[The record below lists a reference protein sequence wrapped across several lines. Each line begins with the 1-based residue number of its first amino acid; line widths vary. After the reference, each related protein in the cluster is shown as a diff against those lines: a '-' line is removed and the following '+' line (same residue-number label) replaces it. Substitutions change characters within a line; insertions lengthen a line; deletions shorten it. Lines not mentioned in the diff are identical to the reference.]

1 MPVERAQ
8 PRALATLLALLAA
21 LAVGACG
28 GSSSAD
34 EERVAPVETSDPAV
48 AFAPLT
54 HLHSAER
61 WFPVSA
67 QEFIDYSTLS
77 WAVDDCSDATLAI
90 GGPRRRLG
98 RDSEKVP
105 VTNPELLGHAP
116 GYRHRPLD
124 STCSKHRPA
133 SYSTVEHTRPFD
145 TAGRPAGLPANDGF
159 YLDLLSARH
168 YGHRPERRGGQRVMR
183 DVPVYVERQSER
195 VGRQPGLRLTYW
207 MLYADTVPPGL
218 SYDVANLFAHEG
230 DWERV
235 SVLLRRD
242 GERRY
247 QPVSMR
253 FHVHGRSRDVPWAEL
268 ERASGDDDKQANHP
282 VIYAARGTHA
292 PYPDAGTDRP
302 RLRSGGRAY
311 PIYDLRDEP
320 CAECPEWRSW
330 DLLLDAP
337 AQGWYGYGGAWGLVY
352 ETPETSGS
360 LGPSPYVPGSA
371 AAPRPP
377 DADERFHAARA
388 ASYRRY
394 LPERRRALR
403 LLARA
408 QAAFRAG
415 DADGVCATISHE
427 IREGFRPGG
436 CARTVAKLSREIRSG
451 RLHLPQPNVHWVQID
466 GEVGEIAIGE
476 DADSRFTV
484 SLVKEAAG
492 WKAYISPREYPEA
505 LIARIPQ
512 RVAQSV
518 DSRFAKAADRK
529 ARAADRAK
537 ASVARIREAYLKI
550 KADFDAG
557 RAQAVCDRMT
567 AVSTRASLQ
576 GEGARSTCR
585 ETVAGWIAKATG
597 GKAGPRP
604 RVRWVRDYG
613 DVAHM
618 TLTDGDGDGGDG
630 EDYFVE
636 FIREDGRW
644 LADPEFKLH
653 PRSLDAS
660 WPADVG
666 ERR

>member
-8 PRALATLLALLAA
+8 LRALATLVALIAA
-21 LAVGACG
+21 LAAGACG

-34 EERVAPVETSDPAV
+34 EEERVAPVRTSDPAV
-48 AFAPLT
+48 AFAPLV

-67 QEFIDYSTLS
+67 KEFIDQSMLS
-77 WAVDDCSDATLAI
+77 WAVENCSDAKLAI
-90 GGPRRRLG
+90 GGPRRRLR
-98 RDSEKVP
+98 RDPQEVP
-105 VTNPELLGHAP
+105 TIDPELLGHPP

-124 STCSKHRPA
+124 STCFERRPQ
-133 SYSTVEHTRPFD
+133 SYSTVEHTRPYD
-145 TAGRPAGLPANDGF
+145 ADRPAGLPASDGF
-159 YLDLLSARH
+159 YLDLLSDRH
-168 YGHRPERRGGQRVMR
+168 GGRPPERRGGQRAMR

-195 VGRQPGLRLTYW
+195 VGRRPGLRLTYW
-207 MLYADTVPPGL
+207 MLFADTVPPGL

-247 QPVSMR
+247 QPISMR
-253 FHVHGRSRDVPWAEL
+253 FHVHGRGRDVPWAEL
-268 ERASGDDDKQANHP
+268 ERVSAPAGRQASHP
-282 VIYAARGTHA
+282 VVYAARGTHA
-292 PYPDAGTDRP
+292 PYPDAGTARP
-302 RLRSGGRAY
+302 RLRAAGRAY
-311 PIYDLRDEP
+311 AIYDLRAEP
-320 CAECPEWRSW
+320 CADCPRWPTW
-330 DLLLDAP
+330 DLVLDAP
-337 AQGWYGYGGAWGLVY
+337 AQGWYGYGGAWGQVF
-352 ETPETSGS
+352 EGPGTSGS
-360 LGPSPYVPGSA
+360 LGPSPYVPGGA

-377 DADERFHAARA
+377 DADQRFRAARA
-388 ASYRRY
+388 AAYRRY
-394 LPERRRALR
+394 LPDRRRALR

-436 CARTVAKLSREIRSG
+436 CARTVAELSRAVRGG
-451 RLHLPQPNVHWVQID
+451 RRHLPQPNVEWVQID
-466 GEVGEIAIGE
+466 GGVGQIAIGE
-476 DADSRFTV
+476 DADSRITV
-484 SLVKEAAG
+484 SLVKERAG

-505 LIARIPQ
+505 LIARIPAGVVPP
-512 RVAQSV
+512 VA
-518 DSRFAKAADRK
+518 RGAGRAKEAK
-529 ARAADRAK
+529 ARAAGRARDG
-537 ASVARIREAYLKI
+537 VAWIRAAYLEI

-585 ETVAGWIAKATG
+585 ETVAGWIAKVAS

-604 RVRWVRDYG
+604 RVKWVRDYG

-618 TLTDGDGDGGDG
+618 TLTAGDGSD
-630 EDYFVE
+630 DYFVE

-660 WPADVG
+660 WPEDVG